1 MTGAMD
7 LMLDDDV
14 LELVLRHLDLFHLP
28 AAASVARRWNAIVDG
43 THVASGTWFCGSDY
57 QLRGM
62 RRLVR
67 RKMAEDSHAS
77 RTWLRPLLY
86 DVNNARVD
94 TEEDPFVFHFD
105 PSSPLTSVRMVN
117 ELMMRK
123 RTESSHSPIQP
134 SSTAA
139 RASRTHTDEPR
150 FPALSFSLS
159 AEATARCN
167 TKRKA
172 LSRVAN
178 VLGEFEKMCSCQGDR
193 TTDRADAAASTM
205 PASTTIVQADHAES
219 MQDIDLMYGS
229 VLAPAVCTAI
239 HQNGREPHD
248 QGNKEQEAEERRVL
262 VAAEALALTL
272 THYAPLL
279 LVRGAEYLFSQRH
292 SP

>member
-1 MTGAMD
+1 MD

-43 THVASGTWFCGSDY
+43 THVASGTWFCGSDH

-150 FPALSFSLS
+150 FPARFLPSPQRPQHVATRSGRPSHAWRTSSASLK
-159 AEATARCN
+159 RC
-167 TKRKA
+167 
-172 LSRVAN
+172 
-178 VLGEFEKMCSCQGDR
+178 
-193 TTDRADAAASTM
+193 
-205 PASTTIVQADHAES
+205 
-219 MQDIDLMYGS
+219 
-229 VLAPAVCTAI
+229 APA
-239 HQNGREPHD
+239 
-248 QGNKEQEAEERRVL
+248 KEAAPRIEQMPRRRRCL
-262 VAAEALALTL
+262 RRRQLFRPIMRRACRRLT
-272 THYAPLL
+272 
-279 LVRGAEYLFSQRH
+279 
-292 SP
+292 